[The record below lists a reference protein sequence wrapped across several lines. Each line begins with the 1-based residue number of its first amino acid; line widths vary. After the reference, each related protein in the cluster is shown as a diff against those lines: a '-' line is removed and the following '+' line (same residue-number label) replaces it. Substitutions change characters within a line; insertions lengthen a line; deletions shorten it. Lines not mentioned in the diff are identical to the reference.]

1 VSTSLLARRTLAS
14 GTLGAVATGART
26 AAVIGT
32 SVLLR
37 GGSAIDAAIAAA
49 LAETVLLPP
58 KCGLGGDLVALVLP
72 AGETVPRALLAIG
85 PAAAGLAD
93 LAERR
98 GWEVPPTGGAA
109 VGVPGAPAGYAAL
122 AALGRLPL
130 AELAAPAIALAER
143 GVPWSPVCAR
153 LAGEAD
159 ELLVAL
165 QPEGCVYRPVA
176 RPLALGARLRLPGL
190 ARVLREF
197 VERGP
202 ALFTGELGDQVLAH
216 VAAHG
221 GVLTRED
228 VADVPVEWT
237 EPAAARVA
245 GRTVWS
251 TPGPTYG
258 PALLG
263 ALAGAAGPPGPADV
277 AAALARLHG
286 ARRPVAAGGTSAVA
300 AVDADGTAV
309 VVVHS
314 TSWPQ
319 FGSGLVVPGLDLVLG
334 NRAGRG
340 FTFEPGHPNAPAP
353 GRRPRTTLHAW
364 ALGDRSGRARVL
376 GATPGG
382 EQQVPWNA
390 QLVGRL
396 LAAGVPDGGGLATD
410 AEIAAALTSPRW
422 ALDGAGRVAGETGE
436 PATAWTARSSHVV
449 VRTAGGAGDG
459 DGAGLVTAAADPRL
473 DGAAVAA

>member
-1 VSTSLLARRTLAS
+1 MSSTLLARRAVAT
-14 GTLGAVATGART
+14 GTLGAVAAGART
-26 AAVIGT
+26 AAAIGT
-32 SVLLR
+32 AVLLR
-37 GGSAIDAAIAAA
+37 GGNAVDAAVAAA

-72 AGETVPRALLAIG
+72 AGERVPRALLAIG

-93 LAERR
+93 LAEQR
-98 GWEVPPTGGAA
+98 GWEVPPTGGPS
-109 VGVPGAPAGYAAL
+109 VGVPGAAAGYAAL

-130 AELAAPAIALAER
+130 AELAGPAIALAER
-143 GVPWSPVCAR
+143 GVPWSAVCAR

-159 ELLVAL
+159 DLLRST
-165 QPEGCVYRPVA
+165 QPEGCVYRPAA
-176 RPLALGARLRLPGL
+176 RPLALGTRLRLPGL

-197 VERGP
+197 VDRGP
-202 ALFTGELGDQVLAH
+202 ALFTGELGDRVLEH

-221 GVLTRED
+221 GVLTAD
-228 VADVPVEWT
+228 DIADVPVEWT

-245 GRTVWS
+245 GRTVWA
-251 TPGPTYG
+251 TPDPTYG

-263 ALAGAAGPPGPADV
+263 ALANSAGPPGPADV
-277 AAALARLHG
+277 QAALTRLHG
-286 ARRPVAAGGTSAVA
+286 TRRSALAGGTSAVA
-300 AVDADGTAV
+300 AVDGEGTAV

-364 ALGDRSGRARVL
+364 GLADRSGRARLL

-396 LAAGVPDGGGLATD
+396 LAAGVPDAGAVVTD
-410 AEIAAALTSPRW
+410 AEIGAGLTARRW
-422 ALDGAGRVAGETGE
+422 ALDAAGRVAGEVSE
-436 PATAWTARSSHVV
+436 ATAWSARSSHVV
-449 VRTAGGAGDG
+449 VRTAGGPEEGELAG
-459 DGAGLVTAAADPRL
+459 VVSAAADPRL

>member
-1 VSTSLLARRTLAS
+1 VSSSLIARRTVAS
-14 GTLGAVATGART
+14 GTLGAVAAGART
-26 AAVIGT
+26 AAAVG
-32 SVLLR
+32 SAVLLQ
-37 GGSAIDAAIAAA
+37 GGNAVDAAVAAA

-72 AGETVPRALLAIG
+72 AGEKVPRALTAIG
-85 PAAAGLAD
+85 PAAAGLAE
-93 LAERR
+93 LAERQ
-98 GWEVPPTGGAA
+98 GWDVAPTGGAA

-122 AALGRLPL
+122 AELGTFSLVQ
-130 AELAAPAIALAER
+130 LAAPAIALAER

-159 ELLVAL
+159 ELLLRL
-165 QPEGCVYRPVA
+165 QPEGSVYRPAA

-202 ALFTGELGDQVLAH
+202 ALFTGELGDRVLAH

-221 GVLTRED
+221 GVLTRD
-228 VADVPVEWT
+228 DLADVPAEWSAA
-237 EPAAARVA
+237 EAARVA
-245 GRTVWS
+245 GRTVWA
-251 TPGPTYG
+251 TPAPTYG

-263 ALAGAAGPPGPADV
+263 ALANAAGPPGPADV
-277 AAALARLHG
+277 HAALTRLHG
-286 ARRPVAAGGTSAVA
+286 ARRPVLAGGTSAVA
-300 AVDADGTAV
+300 AVDAEGTAV

-364 ALGDRSGRARVL
+364 AVGDRTGRARVL

-390 QLVGRL
+390 QVVGRL
-396 LAAGVPDGGGLATD
+396 LAAGVPDAGALATD
-410 AEIAAALTSPRW
+410 AEIATALAAPRW
-422 ALDGAGRVAGETGE
+422 ALDAAGRVVGETGD
-436 PATAWTARSSHVV
+436 PATAWSARSSHVV
-449 VRTAGGAGDG
+449 VRTAGGVDDG
-459 DGAGLVTAAADPRL
+459 DQAGVVSAAADPRL

>member
-1 VSTSLLARRTLAS
+1 VSTSLLARRAVAS
-14 GTLGAVATGART
+14 GTLGAVAAGART

-37 GGSAIDAAIAAA
+37 GGSAVDAAVAAA

-85 PAAAGLAD
+85 PAASGLAD
-93 LAERR
+93 LAERQ
-98 GWEVPPTGGAA
+98 GWEVAPTGGAA

-122 AALGRLPL
+122 ARLGRLPL
-130 AELAAPAIALAER
+130 VELAAPAIALAER
-143 GVPWSPVCAR
+143 GVPWSAVCAR

-159 ELLVAL
+159 RLLVSL
-165 QPEGCVYRPVA
+165 QPGGCVYRPAA

-190 ARVLREF
+190 ARVLHEF
-197 VERGP
+197 VDRGP
-202 ALFTGELGDQVLAH
+202 ALFTGEIGDRVVSH

-221 GVLTRED
+221 GVLTLD
-228 VADVPVEWT
+228 DLADVPVEWAD
-237 EPAAARVA
+237 PVSARIA

-263 ALAGAAGPPGPADV
+263 ALAASAGPPGPADV
-277 AAALARLHG
+277 AAALTRLHG
-286 ARRPVAAGGTSAVA
+286 ARRPVTAGGTSAVA
-300 AVDADGTAV
+300 AVDAEGTAV
-309 VVVHS
+309 VIVHS

-364 ALGDRSGRARVL
+364 ALGDRAGRARVL

-396 LAAGVPDGGGLATD
+396 LAAGVPDCGGSATD
-410 AEIAAALTSPRW
+410 AQIGTALTSARW
-422 ALDGAGRVAGETGE
+422 ALDAAGRVVGETGD

-449 VRTAGGAGDG
+449 VRTGGGAEDG
-459 DGAGLVTAAADPRL
+459 EHSGVVSAAADPRL
-473 DGAAVAA
+473 DGAAAAA